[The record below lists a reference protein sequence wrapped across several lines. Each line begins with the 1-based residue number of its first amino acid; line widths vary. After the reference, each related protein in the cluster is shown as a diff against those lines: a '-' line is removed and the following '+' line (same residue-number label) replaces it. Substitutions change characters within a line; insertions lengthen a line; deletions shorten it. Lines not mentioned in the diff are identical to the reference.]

1 MKKLLFVCSGNYYR
15 SRFAEAYFNY
25 LSEMFN
31 LNVTSE
37 SRGLAIHF
45 ADELAEKHGEISKD
59 TRERCNS
66 LDIPKRYWE
75 KNRESLRSED
85 FDNFDEIICLDL
97 EEHTPMIKEQFPDR
111 VYSVNYLNVK
121 DVFDW
126 EPKKTLDTISDLIQE
141 MVWSIR
147 KEEDYTHIFSD
158 T

>member
-31 LNVTSE
+31 LNTTSE

-45 ADELAEKHGEISKD
+45 ADELAEEHGEISTD
-59 TRERCNS
+59 TLERCND
-66 LDIPKRYWE
+66 LGIPNRYWE
-75 KNRESLRSED
+75 KNRESLELKD
-85 FDNFDEIICLDL
+85 FNNFDEIICLDI
-97 EEHTPMIKEQFPDR
+97 EEHAPMIKEQFPDKI
-111 VYSVNYLNVK
+111 YSVNYFKVK

-126 EPKKTLDTISDLIQE
+126 SPNKTLDTIAELILT
-141 MVWSIR
+141 MVSAIR
-147 KEEDYTHIFSD
+147 KEEPYTHIFSN